1 MENRL
6 RPESGRK
13 VALTRL
19 EKLLYRLEAQHAVLA
34 WAFEQIAGRDGVV
47 FELGLGKGRTF
58 DHLRRHLP
66 ERQIWVFERD
76 VDAIPDCRP
85 DPAYL
90 IEGDMAATLP
100 AAAQRFK
107 GQVVLAH
114 SDVGSFDHARNEAT
128 AKLVSAALPPALAPG
143 GLVLSDLP
151 LSLRGATRLPLPPA
165 ARQDRYFIYRQDG

>member
-1 MENRL
+1 MENGL

-13 VALTRL
+13 VVLTRL

-34 WAFEQIAGRDGVV
+34 YAFDQIAGRDGVV

-85 DPAYL
+85 DPA
-90 IEGDMAATLP
+90 
-100 AAAQRFK
+100 
-107 GQVVLAH
+107 
-114 SDVGSFDHARNEAT
+114 
-128 AKLVSAALPPALAPG
+128 
-143 GLVLSDLP
+143 
-151 LSLRGATRLPLPPA
+151 
-165 ARQDRYFIYRQDG
+165 